1 MQAPF
6 IKTGLPGFNIKNS
19 VEQGTKFNHA
29 TLNFYT
35 LSYFTERQRDRDRER
50 RREIKRDEEKY
61 TETERN
67 KHKTY

>member
-35 LSYFTERQRDRDRER
+35 LSYFSERQRDRDRE
-50 RREIKRDEEKY
+50 KEKY
-61 TETERN
+61 TERR
-67 KHKTY
+67 